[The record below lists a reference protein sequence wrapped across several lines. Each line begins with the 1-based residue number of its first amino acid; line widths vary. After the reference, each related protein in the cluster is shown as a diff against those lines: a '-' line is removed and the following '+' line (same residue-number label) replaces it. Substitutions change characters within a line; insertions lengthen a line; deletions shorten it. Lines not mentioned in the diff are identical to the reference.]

1 MKRFVLS
8 LVILLFFIGAADATP
23 RRGSTPS
30 RSSAKS
36 YKGAKAID
44 GDTFRYGRQRYRLR
58 NLNAPEIG
66 EPGARRAT
74 NKLQRQLDSGQ
85 YKYRGVARDVYGR
98 KVVEPVKVK

>member
-1 MKRFVLS
+1 MKRLLLS
-8 LVILLFFIGAADATP
+8 TAILLFFIGAADATP
-23 RRGSTPS
+23 RPGSTPS

-44 GDTFRYGRQRYRLR
+44 GDTYRHGGQRYRLR

-66 EPGARRAT
+66 QPGARRAT
-74 NKLQRQLDSGQ
+74 QKLQRQLDSGQ

-98 KVVEPVKVK
+98 EVVEPVKVK

>member
-1 MKRFVLS
+1 MKRLLLS
-8 LVILLFFIGAADATP
+8 TAILLFLIGVADATP
-23 RRGSTPS
+23 RRGSAPS

-66 EPGARRAT
+66 QPGARPAT
-74 NKLQRQLDSGQ
+74 QKLQRQLHSGQ

-98 KVVEPVKVK
+98 KVVQPVNVK